1 MKSNF
6 AKFLVAGVVAMGMAG
21 CNLGSSGPSGSAT
34 PAIRETLQTC
44 EQISQAYLAL
54 EPTDTRAAAVALA
67 KVLFAASSKSESNVV
82 GCLQAK
88 LNLNCD
94 GEGHCSVALKY

>member
-1 MKSNF
+1 
-6 AKFLVAGVVAMGMAG
+6 
-21 CNLGSSGPSGSAT
+21 
-34 PAIRETLQTC
+34 
-44 EQISQAYLAL
+44 L